1 MKIIF
6 PLTEAEAVYLPIWG
20 VAWLCLAPTS
30 IAWTLKINVILCF
43 RGDDEQIHIL
53 LQQGEDINQLRFVH
67 NVRFG
72 FFKMILELKLFA
84 LFLLLEIFFDQK
96 IKKVSSAIL

>member
-20 VAWLCLAPTS
+20 VAWLRL

-53 LQQGEDINQLRFVH
+53 LQQGEDINQVRFVH